1 MKQPA
6 LFSSLIALALAIGTT
21 IALVPGCG
29 NATES
34 SSTGGAGGTT
44 TTTPAGGT
52 GGAGGTTAT
61 TTTTTVDQCK
71 PLCDHLAE
79 ISCNIFMDCEADCKN
94 HLNAPADCVDEAD
107 ALLAC
112 WEANVNDFVCT
123 QTQVLPPAVCQ
134 PQEAAFN
141 NCVKGGGPDTSCICS
156 AGVGV
161 GDGVNNCSR
170 KTTCATVEFVQ
181 TCQKLQDN
189 QPWTCSCFANGGL
202 LGTCPEQAE
211 FEHCSNMYGCCVP
224 LFCAASGQ

>member
-6 LFSSLIALALAIGTT
+6 LLTSLIAIALAVGATT
-21 IALVPGCG
+21 ALVPGCG

-52 GGAGGTTAT
+52 GGAGGTTT
-61 TTTTTVDQCK
+61 TTMTADQCK
-71 PLCDHLAE
+71 PFCDHLAA
-79 ISCNIFMDCEADCKN
+79 ISCNILMDCENDCKN

-112 WEANVNDFVCT
+112 WEANADAFVCT

-141 NCVKGGGPDTSCICS
+141 SCVKGGGPDTSCICS

-181 TCQKLQDN
+181 TCQKLNDVD
-189 QPWTCSCFANGGL
+189 PWTCSCFANGGL
-202 LGTCPEQAE
+202 LGTCPEQAN